1 LVAIVWIHVWIVRIH
16 VRIDIGWILYA
27 RIVII
32 GITVWMISLPLIVI
46 IGKRIVIV
54 TRVCIIHWITIVRY
68 ACTEPIILVASVVRF
83 STVMRL
89 RGSYY
94 YQDPQYQDY

>member
-16 VRIDIGWILYA
+16 VRIGIGWILYA

-32 GITVWMISLPLIVI
+32 GITVWMIGLPLIVI

-54 TRVCIIHWITIVRY
+54 ARVCVIRWITIVRY
-68 ACTEPIILVASVVRF
+68 ARTEPIILVTSV
-83 STVMRL
+83 M
-89 RGSYY
+89 
-94 YQDPQYQDY
+94 